1 MDWWYFPQ
9 FLVENVCIQE
19 KEFRTFCLK
28 LFFFRGQRWIRTTEG
43 VSQQIYSLPHL
54 ATLVF
59 ARLQSQSR
67 PLELNC
73 VAKIWFIFETAKR
86 NQSFLSQ

>member
-9 FLVENVCIQE
+9 FLVENVCIQK
-19 KEFRTFCLK
+19 KEFQTFRLK

-59 ARLQSQSR
+59 A
-67 PLELNC
+67 LEQRAVHC
-73 VAKIWFIFETAKR
+73 
-86 NQSFLSQ
+86 LSAGYKHHTTLT